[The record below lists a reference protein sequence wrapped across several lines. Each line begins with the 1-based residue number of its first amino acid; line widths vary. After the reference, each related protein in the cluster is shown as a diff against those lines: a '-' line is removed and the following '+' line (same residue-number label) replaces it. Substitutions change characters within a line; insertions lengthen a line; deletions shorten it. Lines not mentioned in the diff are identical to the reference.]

1 MHRES
6 EIIYDHANTKAT
18 CNFSCDGDFERKHS
32 CEAQKLYGDGSGSVL
47 LENQKLQTLCADF
60 LSFSSRFSREARA
73 NMKRHDDP
81 SITVRQGKHTHTHAL
96 FHNSQ

>member
-1 MHRES
+1 M
-6 EIIYDHANTKAT
+6 IMPNTKAT

-60 LSFSSRFSREARA
+60 LSFSS
-73 NMKRHDDP
+73 
-81 SITVRQGKHTHTHAL
+81 
-96 FHNSQ
+96 